1 MKTALHYH
9 NGIDYAASWLD
20 FASRA
25 ESVPYQF
32 VLELELAS
40 VPDENTIRRAAS
52 EILSFFPLIH
62 SRRARNMLNIAP
74 YQRIIP
80 TDKTIPFD
88 VSEAKDE
95 NTYDEHI
102 RTFLN
107 SEISGDFRL
116 ALRLIKNTD
125 GTSSLLFK
133 FDHKVFDGAGAEI
146 IVDTFCRLTHIEKPD
161 ESFKQK
167 PEGPWLNEW
176 KTQFMAG
183 RTFNRHKIASKKHGI
198 PGVFTEEGESAGKAD
213 FITLRLGR
221 DEKKA
226 IEAQSD
232 EIAGPMMMSVFIVA
246 KFGLAVSELLREKG
260 AASDCCAIPVTID
273 LRRGQ
278 PTPVMMNHWAPVTF
292 FMPSGIKTIKEA
304 TDELK
309 RQFCEIMRIGYP
321 ECIEKVNLLTRPLP
335 LKIASKFFTSNIFRA
350 STGTAVCGL
359 AWQGHLASKS
369 IAGAEIRNLVHIPV
383 VPPKPGIGLF
393 SNISGEN
400 INFVAS
406 FRTGV
411 IERND
416 ARYILDGI
424 TRKTE

>member
-40 VPDENTIRRAAS
+40 LPDENAIRLAAS

-62 SRRARNMLNIAP
+62 SRRARNMFNIAP
-74 YQRIIP
+74 YQRIIA
-80 TDKTIPFD
+80 TDKAIPFD

-95 NTYDEHI
+95 NTDDEHI
-102 RTFLN
+102 RDFLN
-107 SEISGDFRL
+107 SEIPGDFKL
-116 ALRLIKNTD
+116 ALHLIKNAD

-146 IVDTFCRLTHIEKPD
+146 IVDTFCRLTHREKPD
-161 ESFKQK
+161 KALEQK

-183 RTFNRHKIASKKHGI
+183 RTFNRHKIASKKYGV
-198 PGVFTEEGESAGKAD
+198 PGVFTKDDEPAGKAD
-213 FITLRLGR
+213 FIVLRLGR

-232 EIAGPMMMSVFIVA
+232 EIAGPMMMSIFIVA
-246 KFGLAVSELLREKG
+246 KFGLAVSELLRQKG
-260 AASDCCAIPVTID
+260 IASDCSAIPVTID

-278 PTPVMMNHWAPVTF
+278 PAPVMMNHWAPVTF
-292 FMPSGIKTIKEA
+292 FIQSDIKRLKEA

-309 RQFCEIMRIGYP
+309 RQFCEIMKINYAQ
-321 ECIEKVNLLTRPLP
+321 CIEKVNLLTRPLP
-335 LKIASKFFTSNIFRA
+335 LKIASKFFTSNIFRT
-350 STGTAVCGL
+350 STGSAVCGL
-359 AWQGHLASKS
+359 AWHGHLASES
-369 IAGAEIRNLVHIPV
+369 IAGAEISNLVHIPV

-393 SNISGEN
+393 SNISGEK

-424 TRKTE
+424 IRKTE